1 MEDKSKV
8 NCPPP
13 PPLSAFTLKEDAIC
27 FFFFLNFNFRE
38 LESKES
44 LTEIQNQLK
53 MIPQ

>member
-8 NCPPP
+8 PPP
-13 PPLSAFTLKEDAIC
+13 PPNLLTRQKKMQSG
-27 FFFFLNFNFRE
+27 FLNFNFRE

>member
-13 PPLSAFTLKEDAIC
+13 PIC
-27 FFFFLNFNFRE
+27 FHVKRRYNLLFFFLNFNFRE

>member
-8 NCPPP
+8 N
-13 PPLSAFTLKEDAIC
+13 
-27 FFFFLNFNFRE
+27 FFFRE

>member
-8 NCPPP
+8 NCTPPP
-13 PPLSAFTLKEDAIC
+13 PNLLSLQKKMQSV
-27 FFFFLNFNFRE
+27 FFFNFNFRE

-44 LTEIQNQLK
+44 LNEIQNQLK